1 MIRKAS
7 VKLTAILVSLAVAA
21 LTTSLP
27 VAYAV
32 TSKLTLTV
40 KQTPNLVESLLTF
53 YGTLTPKKSGL
64 SVKIQSEIDG
74 KWTDTRFTSK
84 TTKLGTWKLEAVVTA
99 QDSVIK
105 YRAKTI
111 VGTKTI
117 YSSSK
122 TITVKPA
129 AQITELEPALAVEA
143 LGPGGRI
150 HGVDISRWQH
160 PNDARIDFAKMYAAG
175 IRFAMIK
182 ASDTRDDADA
192 LSLKYLLIDRPAAQA
207 AGIYTGFYH
216 YTILPNTSDP
226 AAIIRDATAQA
237 QKVIWR
243 ISAIGG
249 LTARDLPYA
258 LDLENNCVKLNS
270 NGSCAT
276 YATKSS
282 VTLWAETFLALLTEK
297 LGRKPIFYSYPS
309 FLEGA
314 MNKSAELSKYPLW
327 LAQYA
332 INPFDPINQPG
343 IKPGG
348 CYVHS
353 WTSSACQSQW
363 IIWQYSSC
371 GISTKY
377 GVPSSRVDLNVFRG
391 TAQNFLDLTAGTWV
405 PEPIDLMPVNE
416 ATTMLISKQKATDTS
431 KAVSFSVGVNRPDGS
446 PVVTGTVRFI
456 YDPLSIDKPKLAQ
469 TVTRAASGLWTL
481 SIKGFN
487 AGSWVGSI
495 VFTDQT
501 NTHATT
507 QLPVVFDLLQG
518 ETPTPTPTPS
528 KSNTPKPV
536 TDGCKNQIKN

>member
-1 MIRKAS
+1 MKN
-7 VKLTAILVSLAVAA
+7 KLIAILVGLSTVA
-21 LTTSLP
+21 LTISLP
-27 VAYAV
+27 TASAAA
-32 TSKLTLTV
+32 SKLSMTV
-40 KQTPNLVESLLTF
+40 KQTPNVIEPLLTF
-53 YGTLTPKKSGL
+53 YGTLSPKKSGL
-64 SVKIQSEIDG
+64 VVRIQSEIDG
-74 KWTDTRFTSK
+74 KWSDTRFSTK
-84 TTKLGTWKLEAVVTA
+84 TTKLGTWKLETVVTA

-105 YRAKTI
+105 YRAKTT
-111 VGTKTI
+111 VSSKVI
-117 YSSSK
+117 YSTSEK
-122 TITVKPA
+122 ITVKPA
-129 AQITELEPALAVEA
+129 AQISVTDPVIAVEA

-160 PNDARIDFAKMYAAG
+160 PYSKLIDFTKMYSAG

-216 YTILPNTSDP
+216 YAILPNTRDRD
-226 AAIIRDATAQA
+226 AIIRDATAQA

-243 ISAIGG
+243 VSAIGG

-258 LDLENNCVKLNS
+258 LDLENNCVKVNS

-282 VTLWAETFLALLTEK
+282 VTLWAETFMEILNEK

-314 MNKSAELSKYPLW
+314 MNKSSILNKYPLW

-343 IKPGG
+343 LKPAG

-371 GISTKY
+371 GIGTKY
-377 GVPSSRVDLNVFRG
+377 GVPSTRVDLNVFRG
-391 TAQNFLDLTAGTWV
+391 TAQNFIDLTAGTWV
-405 PEPIDLMPVNE
+405 PDPIDLMPVNE
-416 ATTMLISKQKATDTS
+416 ASTMLISKQKATDTG
-431 KAVSFSVGVNRPDGS
+431 KAVTFDVGVNRPDGS
-446 PVVTGTVRFI
+446 PVVTGTVRFAF
-456 YDPLSIDKPKLAQ
+456 DPLAVDPPKLTQ

-481 SIKGFN
+481 SITGFTVGN
-487 AGSWVGSI
+487 WVGSI
-495 VFTDQT
+495 QFSDQT
-501 NTHATT
+501 KTHAAT
-507 QLPVVFDLLQG
+507 QLPVTFDLLQG
-518 ETPTPTPTPS
+518 VAPTPKPT
-528 KSNTPKPV
+528 KSATPKPV
-536 TDGCKNQIKN
+536 TDGCKYQIKN

>member
-1 MIRKAS
+1 MKN
-7 VKLTAILVSLAVAA
+7 KLIAILVALSTVA
-21 LTTSLP
+21 LTISLP
-27 VAYAV
+27 VAEAV
-32 TSKLTLTV
+32 TSKLTMTV
-40 KQTPNLVESLLTF
+40 KQTPNLIEPLLTF
-53 YGTLTPKKSGL
+53 YGALTPKKSGL
-64 SVKIQSEIDG
+64 VVKIQSEIDG
-74 KWTDTRFTSK
+74 KWADTRFSTK
-84 TTKLGTWKLEAVVTA
+84 TTKLGTWKLETVVTA
-99 QDSVIK
+99 QDSVMK
-105 YRAKTI
+105 YRAKTT
-111 VGTKTI
+111 VGSKVI
-117 YSSSK
+117 YSTSK
-122 TITVKPA
+122 KITIKPA
-129 AQITELEPALAVEA
+129 AEISETDPVIAVEA

-160 PNDARIDFAKMYAAG
+160 PYGKLIDFTKMYSAG

-192 LSLKYLLIDRPAAQA
+192 LALQYLLIDRPAAQA

-216 YTILPNTSDP
+216 YAILPNTTDP

-243 ISAIGG
+243 VSAIGG

-258 LDLENNCVKLNS
+258 LDLENKCVKVNS

-282 VTLWAETFLALLTEK
+282 VTLWAETFMEILNEK

-309 FLEGA
+309 FLEGS
-314 MNKSAELSKYPLW
+314 MNKSAILNKYPLW

-343 IKPGG
+343 LKPAG

-371 GISTKY
+371 GIGTKY
-377 GVPSSRVDLNVFRG
+377 GVPSARVDLNVFRG
-391 TAQNFLDLTAGTWV
+391 TAQNFIDLTAGTWV
-405 PEPIDLMPVNE
+405 PDPIDLMPVYE

-431 KAVSFSVGVNRPDGS
+431 KAVTFNVGVNRPDGS
-446 PVVTGTVRFI
+446 PVVTGTVRFA
-456 YDPLSIDKPKLAQ
+456 YDPLSIDKPKLTQ

-481 SIKGFN
+481 SIKGFT
-487 AGSWVGSI
+487 AGTWVGT
-495 VFTDQT
+495 VQFTDQT
-501 NTHATT
+501 KTHAASE
-507 QLPVVFDLLQG
+507 LPVTFELLQG
-518 ETPTPTPTPS
+518 VAPTPTPT
-528 KSNTPKPV
+528 KSATPAPA

>member
-1 MIRKAS
+1 MKNRLI
-7 VKLTAILVSLAVAA
+7 AILVGLSTLA
-21 LTTSLP
+21 LTISLP
-27 VAYAV
+27 VADAA
-32 TSKLTLTV
+32 TSKLSMTV
-40 KQTPNLVESLLTF
+40 KQTPNVIEPLLTF

-64 SVKIQSEIDG
+64 VVKIQSEIDG
-74 KWTDTRFTSK
+74 KWSDTRFSTK
-84 TTKLGTWKLEAVVTA
+84 TTKLGTWKLETVVTA
-99 QDSVIK
+99 QDSVIN
-105 YRAKTI
+105 YRARTT
-111 VGTKTI
+111 VGSKVI
-117 YSSSK
+117 YSTSK
-122 TITVKPA
+122 KITIKPA
-129 AQITELEPALAVEA
+129 AQISETDPVIAVEA

-160 PNDARIDFAKMYAAG
+160 PYGKPIDFTKMYAAG

-216 YTILPNTSDP
+216 YAILPNTSDRD
-226 AAIIRDATAQA
+226 AIIRDATAQA

-243 ISAIGG
+243 VSAIGG

-258 LDLENNCVKLNS
+258 LDLENNCIKVSS

-276 YATKSS
+276 YATRSS
-282 VTLWAETFLALLTEK
+282 VTLWAETFMGILNDK

-314 MNKSAELSKYPLW
+314 MNKSAALNKYPLW

-343 IKPGG
+343 LKPGG
-348 CYVHS
+348 CFVHS

-371 GISTKY
+371 GIGVRY

-391 TAQNFLDLTAGTWV
+391 TAQNFIDLTAGTWV
-405 PEPIDLMPVNE
+405 PEAIDLMPINE
-416 ATTMLISKQKATDTS
+416 ATTMLISKQRATDTS
-431 KAVSFSVGVNRPDGS
+431 KAVTFDIGVNRPDGS
-446 PVVTGTVRFI
+446 PVVTGTVRFVF
-456 YDPLSIDKPKLAQ
+456 DPLEVNKPKLTQ

-481 SIKGFN
+481 SITGFT
-487 AGSWVGSI
+487 AGTWVGSI
-495 VFTDQT
+495 QFTDQT
-501 NTHATT
+501 KTHAAT
-507 QLPVVFDLLQG
+507 QLPVTFDLLQG
-518 ETPTPTPTPS
+518 IAP
-528 KSNTPKPV
+528 TPKP
-536 TDGCKNQIKN
+536 TKSATPKPAIDGCKNQIRN

>member
-1 MIRKAS
+1 MKS
-7 VKLTAILVSLAVAA
+7 KLTAILVAIAVGSLAI
-21 LTTSLP
+21 SLP
-27 VAYAV
+27 TANAV
-32 TSKLTLTV
+32 SSKLTLTV
-40 KQTPNLVESLLTF
+40 KQTPNLVEPLLTF

-64 SVKIQSEIDG
+64 TVKIQSEING
-74 KWTDTRFTSK
+74 KWADTRFSTK
-84 TTKLGTWKLEAVVTA
+84 TTKLGTWKLETVVTA
-99 QDSVIK
+99 QDSIFK
-105 YRAKTI
+105 YRAKVTL
-111 VGTKTI
+111 GTKAI
-117 YSSSK
+117 YSTSK
-122 TITVKPA
+122 TITVKVA
-129 AQITELEPALAVEA
+129 AEISALDPTLAVEA

-182 ASDTRDDADA
+182 GSDTRDDADA

-216 YTILPNTSDP
+216 YAILPNTSDP

-243 ISAIGG
+243 VSAIGG

-258 LDLENNCVKLNS
+258 LDLENKCVKLNS

-276 YATKSS
+276 YATRAS
-282 VTLWAETFLALLTEK
+282 VTLWAETFLAILNEK
-297 LGRKPIFYSYPS
+297 LGRKPILYSYPS
-309 FLEGA
+309 FLEGS

-343 IKPGG
+343 LKPGG

-353 WTSSACQSQW
+353 WTSSSCQSQW

-371 GISTKY
+371 GISSKY

-391 TAQNFLDLTAGTWV
+391 TAQNFLDLTAGTWI

-431 KAVSFSVGVNRPDGS
+431 KAVTFNVGVNRPDGS
-446 PVVTGTVRFI
+446 PVVTGTVRFA
-456 YDPLSIDKPKLAQ
+456 YDPLSIDKPKLTQ

-481 SIKGFN
+481 SIKGFT

-495 VFTDQT
+495 VFSDQT
-501 NTHATT
+501 KTHATT
-507 QLPVVFDLLQG
+507 QLPVTFELLQG
-518 ETPTPTPTPS
+518 LEPSPTPTPT
-528 KSNTPKPV
+528 KSATPAPA

>member
-1 MIRKAS
+1 MKN
-7 VKLTAILVSLAVAA
+7 KLIAILVGITTFT

-27 VAYAV
+27 MADAA
-32 TSKLTLTV
+32 TSKLSLTV
-40 KQTPNLVESLLTF
+40 KQTPNLIEPLITF

-64 SVKIQSEIDG
+64 AVKIQSEIDG
-74 KWTDTRFTSK
+74 QWSDTRFSTK
-84 TTKLGTWKLEAVVTA
+84 TTKLGTWKLETVVTA
-99 QDSVIK
+99 QDSVMK

-111 VGTKTI
+111 VRSKAI
-117 YSSSK
+117 YSTSK
-122 TITVKPA
+122 KITIKPA
-129 AQITELEPALAVEA
+129 AQISETDPVIAVEA

-160 PNDARIDFAKMYAAG
+160 PYGKLIDFTKMYSAG

-192 LSLKYLLIDRPAAQA
+192 LALQYLLIDRPAAQA

-216 YTILPNTSDP
+216 YAILPNTSDP

-237 QKVIWR
+237 QKVTWR
-243 ISAIGG
+243 VAAIGG

-258 LDLENNCVKLNS
+258 LDLENKCVKVNG

-282 VTLWAETFLALLTEK
+282 VTLWAETFMEILNEK
-297 LGRKPIFYSYPS
+297 LGRKPILYSYPS

-314 MNKSAELSKYPLW
+314 MNKSAILNKYPLW

-343 IKPGG
+343 LKPAG

-353 WTSSACQSQW
+353 WTSSSCQSQW

-371 GISTKY
+371 GIGTKY

-391 TAQNFLDLTAGTWV
+391 TAQNFIDLTTGTWV
-405 PEPIDLMPVNE
+405 PDPIDLMPVYE

-431 KAVSFSVGVNRPDGS
+431 KFVTFDVGVNRPDGS
-446 PVVTGTVRFI
+446 PVVTGTVHFA
-456 YDPLSIDKPKLAQ
+456 YDPLSIDKPKLTQ

-481 SIKGFN
+481 SIKGFT
-487 AGSWVGSI
+487 AGSWVGS
-495 VFTDQT
+495 VQFTDQT
-501 NTHATT
+501 KTHAAT
-507 QLPVVFDLLQG
+507 QLPVTFDLLQG
-518 ETPTPTPTPS
+518 MAPTPTPT
-528 KSNTPKPV
+528 KSAMPAPATN
-536 TDGCKNQIKN
+536 GCKYQIKN

>member
-1 MIRKAS
+1 MKN
-7 VKLTAILVSLAVAA
+7 KLIAILVGITTVA
-21 LTTSLP
+21 LTISLP
-27 VAYAV
+27 IAEAA
-32 TSKLTLTV
+32 TSKLSMTV
-40 KQTPNLVESLLTF
+40 KQTPNLIEPLLTF
-53 YGTLTPKKSGL
+53 YGTLTPKKAGL
-64 SVKIQSEIDG
+64 VVKIQSEIDG
-74 KWTDTRFTSK
+74 KWSDTRFSTK
-84 TTKLGTWKLEAVVTA
+84 TAKLGTWKLETVVTA

-105 YRAKTI
+105 YRAKTT
-111 VGTKTI
+111 VGSKTI
-117 YSSSK
+117 YSVSK
-122 TITVKPA
+122 KITVKPA
-129 AQITELEPALAVEA
+129 AQISETDPVIVVEA

-160 PNDARIDFAKMYAAG
+160 PYGKLIDFTKMYSAG

-192 LSLKYLLIDRPAAQA
+192 LALQYLLIDRPAAQA

-216 YTILPNTSDP
+216 YAILPNTSDP
-226 AAIIRDATAQA
+226 GAIIRDATAQA

-243 ISAIGG
+243 VSAIGG

-258 LDLENNCVKLNS
+258 LDLENKCVKVNS

-282 VTLWAETFLALLTEK
+282 VTLWAETFLAILSEK
-297 LGRKPIFYSYPS
+297 LGRKPILYSYPS
-309 FLEGA
+309 FLEGS
-314 MNKSAELSKYPLW
+314 MNKSKTLGKYPLW
-327 LAQYA
+327 LAQYS

-343 IKPGG
+343 LKPAG

-371 GISTKY
+371 GIGTKY

-391 TAQNFLDLTAGTWV
+391 TAQNFIDLTAGTWV
-405 PEPIDLMPVNE
+405 PDPIDLMPVNE
-416 ATTMLISKQKATDTS
+416 ATAMLISKQKATDTS
-431 KAVSFSVGVNRPDGS
+431 KAVTFSVGVNRPDGS
-446 PVVTGTVRFI
+446 PVVTGTVLFA
-456 YDPLSIDKPKLAQ
+456 YDRLSIDKPKLTQ

-481 SIKGFN
+481 SITGFT

-495 VFTDQT
+495 QFSDQT
-501 NTHATT
+501 KTHAAT
-507 QLPVVFDLLQG
+507 QLPVTFDLLQG
-518 ETPTPTPTPS
+518 AAPTPTPT
-528 KSNTPKPV
+528 KSATPAPA

>member
-1 MIRKAS
+1 MKN
-7 VKLTAILVSLAVAA
+7 KLIAILVGLSTVA
-21 LTTSLP
+21 LTISLP
-27 VAYAV
+27 TASAAA
-32 TSKLTLTV
+32 SKLSMTV
-40 KQTPNLVESLLTF
+40 KQTPNVIEPLLTF
-53 YGTLTPKKSGL
+53 YGTLSPKKSGL
-64 SVKIQSEIDG
+64 VVRIQSEIDG
-74 KWTDTRFTSK
+74 KWSDTRFSTK
-84 TTKLGTWKLEAVVTA
+84 TTKFGTWKLETVVTA

-105 YRAKTI
+105 YRAKTTVSSKI
-111 VGTKTI
+111 I
-117 YSSSK
+117 YSTSK
-122 TITVKPA
+122 KITVKPA
-129 AQITELEPALAVEA
+129 AQISVTDPVIAVEA

-160 PNDARIDFAKMYAAG
+160 PYGKLIDFTKMYSAG

-216 YTILPNTSDP
+216 YAILPNTSDR

-243 ISAIGG
+243 VSEIGG

-258 LDLENNCVKLNS
+258 LDLENNCVKVNS
-270 NGSCAT
+270 NGSCAVYT
-276 YATKSS
+276 SRSS
-282 VTLWAETFLALLTEK
+282 VTLWAETFMEILNDK

-314 MNKSAELSKYPLW
+314 MNKSSILNQYPLW

-343 IKPGG
+343 LKPAG

-371 GISTKY
+371 GIGTKY
-377 GVPSSRVDLNVFRG
+377 GVPSTRVDLNVFRG
-391 TAQNFLDLTAGTWV
+391 TAQNFIDLTAGTWV
-405 PEPIDLMPVNE
+405 PDPIDLMPVNE
-416 ATTMLISKQKATDTS
+416 ATTMLISKQKATDTG
-431 KAVSFSVGVNRPDGS
+431 KAVTFDVGVNRPDGS
-446 PVVTGTVRFI
+446 PVVTGTVRFAF
-456 YDPLSIDKPKLAQ
+456 DPLAVDPPKLTQ

-481 SIKGFN
+481 SITGFTVGN
-487 AGSWVGSI
+487 WVGSI
-495 VFTDQT
+495 QFSDQT
-501 NTHATT
+501 KTHAAT
-507 QLPVVFDLLQG
+507 QLPVTFDLLQG
-518 ETPTPTPTPS
+518 VAPTPKPT
-528 KSNTPKPV
+528 KSATPKPV
-536 TDGCKNQIKN
+536 TDGCKYQIKN

>member
-1 MIRKAS
+1 MKN
-7 VKLTAILVSLAVAA
+7 KLIAILTGIATIALMCSFPMAHAA
-21 LTTSLP
+21 S
-27 VAYAV
+27 
-32 TSKLTLTV
+32 SKLTITV
-40 KQTPNLVESLLTF
+40 KQTPNLIEPLLTF
-53 YGTLTPKKSGL
+53 YGALTPKKSGL
-64 SVKIQSEIDG
+64 VVKIQSQIDG
-74 KWTDTRFTSK
+74 KWSDTRFSTK

-99 QDSVIK
+99 QDSVMN
-105 YRAKTI
+105 YRAKTT
-111 VGTKTI
+111 VGSKAI
-117 YSSSK
+117 YSTSK
-122 TITVKPA
+122 KITIKPA
-129 AQITELEPALAVEA
+129 TQISALDPAIAVEA

-160 PNDARIDFAKMYAAG
+160 PNDAQIDFAKMYAAG

-192 LSLKYLLIDRPAAQA
+192 LSLQYLLIDRPAAQA

-216 YTILPNTSDP
+216 YAILPNTNDP

-243 ISAIGG
+243 VSAIGG

-258 LDLENNCVKLNS
+258 LDLENKCVKVNS

-282 VTLWAETFLALLTEK
+282 VTLWAETFLAILNEK
-297 LGRKPIFYSYPS
+297 LGRKPILYSYPS
-309 FLEGA
+309 FLEGS
-314 MNKSAELSKYPLW
+314 MNKSAALGKYPLW

-343 IKPGG
+343 LKPAG

-371 GISTKY
+371 GIGTKY
-377 GVPSSRVDLNVFRG
+377 GVPSARVDLNVFRG
-391 TAQNFLDLTAGTWV
+391 TAQNFIDLTAGTWV
-405 PEPIDLMPVNE
+405 PDPIDLMPVYE

-431 KAVSFSVGVNRPDGS
+431 KAVAFNIAVNRPDGS
-446 PVVTGTVRFI
+446 PVVTGTVRFA
-456 YDPLSIDKPKLAQ
+456 YDPLSINKPKLTQ

-481 SIKGFN
+481 SIKGFT

-495 VFTDQT
+495 QFTDQT
-501 NTHATT
+501 KTHATT
-507 QLPVVFDLLQG
+507 QLPVTFDLLPG
-518 ETPTPTPTPS
+518 AAPTPTPT
-528 KSNTPKPV
+528 KSATPKPA

>member
-1 MIRKAS
+1 MKS
-7 VKLTAILVSLAVAA
+7 KLTAILVAMAVGSLAI
-21 LTTSLP
+21 SLP
-27 VAYAV
+27 TANAV
-32 TSKLTLTV
+32 SSKLTLTV
-40 KQTPNLVESLLTF
+40 KQTPNLVEPLLTF

-64 SVKIQSEIDG
+64 TVKIQSEING
-74 KWTDTRFTSK
+74 KWADTRFSTK
-84 TTKLGTWKLEAVVTA
+84 TTKLGTWKLETVVTA
-99 QDSVIK
+99 QDSIFK
-105 YRAKTI
+105 YRAKVTL
-111 VGTKTI
+111 GTKAI
-117 YSSSK
+117 YSTSK
-122 TITVKPA
+122 TITVKVA
-129 AQITELEPALAVEA
+129 AEISALDPTLAVEA

-216 YTILPNTSDP
+216 YAILPNTSDP

-243 ISAIGG
+243 VSAIGG

-258 LDLENNCVKLNS
+258 LDLENKCVKLNS

-276 YATKSS
+276 YATRAS
-282 VTLWAETFLALLTEK
+282 VTLWAETFLAILNEK
-297 LGRKPIFYSYPS
+297 LGRKPILYSYPS
-309 FLEGA
+309 FLEGS

-343 IKPGG
+343 LKPGG

-353 WTSSACQSQW
+353 WTSSSCQSQW

-371 GISTKY
+371 GISSKY

-391 TAQNFLDLTAGTWV
+391 TAQNFLDLTAGTWI

-431 KAVSFSVGVNRPDGS
+431 KAVTFNVGVNRPDGS
-446 PVVTGTVRFI
+446 PVVTGTVRFA
-456 YDPLSIDKPKLAQ
+456 YDPLSIDKPKLTQ

-481 SIKGFN
+481 SIKGFT

-495 VFTDQT
+495 VFSDQT
-501 NTHATT
+501 KTHATT
-507 QLPVVFDLLQG
+507 QLPVTFELLQG
-518 ETPTPTPTPS
+518 LEPSPTPTPT
-528 KSNTPKPV
+528 KSATPAPA